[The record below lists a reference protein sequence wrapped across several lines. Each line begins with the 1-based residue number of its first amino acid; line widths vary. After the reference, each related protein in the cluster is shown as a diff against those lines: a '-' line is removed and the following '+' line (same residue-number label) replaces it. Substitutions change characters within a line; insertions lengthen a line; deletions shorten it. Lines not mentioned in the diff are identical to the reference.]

1 MGDQDK
7 NTPVNKEKLKDIS
20 KSTANEKL
28 KASIDQKIKSAD
40 KPVNK

>member
-7 NTPVNKEKLKDIS
+7 TTPVNKAKLKEIS
-20 KSTANEKL
+20 KSTDNEKL
-28 KASIDQKIKSAD
+28 KTSIDQKIKSAD